1 MINFEENQDII
12 FKLIDMISEDEYVIP
27 LYCKIGKKYIPINEI
42 KDIKD
47 TNISKQ
53 TFKVAFGTKYC
64 IFNKNSFPMK
74 EMRNFNMLKTFR
86 VFSKELNTDV
96 LYIVFETGI
105 IDDTEENILYA
116 EIRDNVQM
124 LYEYCESL
132 VKTNRINLINQ
143 IS

>member
-1 MINFEENQDII
+1 
-12 FKLIDMISEDEYVIP
+12 
-27 LYCKIGKKYIPINEI
+27 
-42 KDIKD
+42 
-47 TNISKQ
+47 
-53 TFKVAFGTKYC
+53 
-64 IFNKNSFPMK
+64 MK

-116 EIRDNVQM
+116 EIGDNVQM